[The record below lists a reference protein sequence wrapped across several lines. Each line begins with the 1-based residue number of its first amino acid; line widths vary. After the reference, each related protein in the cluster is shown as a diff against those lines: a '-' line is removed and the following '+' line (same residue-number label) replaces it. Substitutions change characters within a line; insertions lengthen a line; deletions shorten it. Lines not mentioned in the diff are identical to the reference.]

1 MCIVIASQQ
10 THVRYFWEGAVFST
24 ALSHQDNEVLA
35 GAPEDFWISDSKHI
49 LLVGIALQ
57 QITAGWVH
65 GENLSRL
72 GVQLDFLVHADVN
85 LGEIILVEVG
95 LQHLITLDDSLF
107 FQLFSCTKHKPSG
120 VKLLILAVDYL

>member
-1 MCIVIASQQ
+1 MIIASQP
-10 THVRYFWEGAVFST
+10 THVRYFWEREWFST
-24 ALSHQDNEVLA
+24 ALSYQDNEVLA
-35 GAPEDFWISDSKHI
+35 GAPEDFWISNSKHV

-65 GENLSRL
+65 GKNLSRL
-72 GVQLDFLVHADVN
+72 GVQLDFFVHTDVN

-95 LQHLITLDDSLF
+95 LQHFISLDNTLF
-107 FQLFSCTKHKPSG
+107 FQLFSCTKHKPSC